1 MARMITF
8 MFFVRKVGGQPDTIT
23 KTVEIQDDIY
33 KSFASAKKE
42 VEEEGYRITGWH
54 QL

>member
-1 MARMITF
+1 MARKITF
-8 MFFVRKVGGQPDTIT
+8 KFFVRKVGGQPATIT

-33 KSFASAKKE
+33 KTFGDAKKE
-42 VEEEGYRITGWH
+42 VEEEGYQVTGWH